1 MCSQNSTGTTWRT
14 PRVFSRAAASAP
26 AMDERLFGSVASR
39 SVACHSV
46 SFSLSGRPMTA
57 RSRRAAWPPSVSL
70 CSSAWKTDTSRM
82 RAVPSARST

>member
-14 PRVFSRAAASAP
+14 ARVFSRAAARAP
-26 AMDERLFGSVASR
+26 AMDERLSGSVARR

-46 SFSLSGRPMTA
+46 SVPESGRPITA
-57 RSRRAAWPPSVSL
+57 RSRRAACDPSTSL
-70 CSSAWKTDTSRM
+70 CSRAWNTDTSRI